1 MAGPRIAGDAVHI
14 ASGPACVQISHF
26 TTDRRHRYVLVVA
39 SDGLWEFCTNDL
51 VAEKVGCPCPLRTP
65 DWLPGVA
72 VPRRAAASRAARRLT
87 G

>member
-1 MAGPRIAGDAVHI
+1 M
-14 ASGPACVQISHF
+14 QISHF

-51 VAEKVGCPCPLRTP
+51 VAEKVECPCPLRP
-65 DWLPGVA
+65 LIGSPGVA
-72 VPRRAAASRAARRLT
+72 VPRRAAASRAERRST